1 MATIAECLLRAAQ
14 LAGVSDSPRLD
25 LEVLLAAALGR
36 DRTYLYTWPQ
46 RPLSD
51 AQQALFD
58 MHLARR
64 REGCPIAYITG
75 EKEFW
80 SLSLKVDSHTLI
92 PRPETELLVER
103 ALQLL
108 PPGAHAVADL
118 GTGSGAI
125 ALALASERPRWQ
137 LLALDKSAAA
147 LALAES
153 NRRRLGRENVTV
165 LRGDWLAGVGAA
177 SLDMAVANPPYIDAG
192 GPHLRRGDVR
202 FEPRSALVAAACGL
216 GDIICIAGQ
225 ARTCLKSG
233 GWLLLEHGFEQ
244 GARVREILRR
254 QGFAQIQTQAD
265 MAGLDRI
272 TEGRAPG

>member
-153 NRRRLGRENVTV
+153 NRRRLGRVIDDGGRPV
-165 LRGDWLAGVGAA
+165 LHQSGRRCADRRARSRCFRPG
-177 SLDMAVANPPYIDAG
+177 
-192 GPHLRRGDVR
+192 RRGSPFEARPAGHVERWHRGCLPVR
-202 FEPRSALVAAACGL
+202 
-216 GDIICIAGQ
+216 AG
-225 ARTCLKSG
+225 S
-233 GWLLLEHGFEQ
+233 HG
-244 GARVREILRR
+244 RER
-254 QGFAQIQTQAD
+254 
-265 MAGLDRI
+265 
-272 TEGRAPG
+272 GR